1 LTGLINFKGELMR
14 KVILGTEPYT
24 FNEVDCAMITYNEE
38 DNIIGVIENV
48 YPCVDDII
56 IIDGKS
62 TDSTVDKIKKFKFE
76 NDKYDKIKLYVND
89 FFKNANGILGDQKNL
104 AISKTNSLFT
114 LFIDPDER
122 LCPDLVKDFR
132 KIIRKYQSMDVIN
145 FLRYNYIDGKL
156 EVLDKEFQYRLFKSF
171 NRYVGTSHHELVG
184 WAHELYVELPDK
196 YYMTHNKT
204 TERASKNNNYYDN
217 VVDVKYPHKNNI
229 LSRGIQYNVGG
240 E

>member
-24 FNEVDCAMITYNEE
+24 FNEVDCAIVLLNEE
-38 DNIIGVIENV
+38 HNIEELLENV

-56 IIDGKS
+56 IVDGKS
-62 TDSTVDKIKKFKFE
+62 IDTTVDKIKQFKKE
-76 NDKYDKIKLYVND
+76 NDKYDKIKLYIND

-114 LFIDPDER
+114 LVMDGDER

-132 KIIRKYQSMDVIN
+132 KIIRENQSMDVIN
-145 FLRYNYIDGKL
+145 FLRYNYIDGKP
-156 EVLDKEFQYRLFKSF
+156 ETLDKEFQYRLFKSF

-184 WAHELYVELPDK
+184 WRHELYVELPDK
-196 YYMTHNKT
+196 YFMTHNKS
-204 TERASKNNNYYDN
+204 TERAHKNNSYFDN
-217 VVDVKYPHKNNI
+217 VVDVKYPHKNNN
-229 LSRGIQYNVGG
+229 LSRLINYNVEGA
-240 E
+240 